1 MLVEMH
7 RFIVLEYDAES
18 KGSFSPGGG
27 RVVLKNPCINASL
40 ILCIQVFRMIHLF
53 LPIFYIF
60 RSKLNSLP
68 HFNIKDL
75 MSFPL
80 YVIHWP
86 LR

>member
-1 MLVEMH
+1 MLVEVH

-18 KGSFSPGGG
+18 KGSFSPRGG

-60 RSKLNSLP
+60 RSKLNLP
-68 HFNIKDL
+68 
-75 MSFPL
+75 M
-80 YVIHWP
+80 
-86 LR
+86 